1 MGNKTLDRREF
12 LKIAGA
18 SVGGLLLTAGG
29 AAAAESSKTGNGIK
43 SVPNGY
49 AMLYDATKCVGCRAC
64 QTACR
69 EANHTPPELDV
80 TGNYDEPMDLS
91 GDTWTLIKLYK
102 DPSESSFVKKQC
114 MHCIDPA
121 CVTACPLGA
130 LHITPEGAVAYHQD
144 ICFGCRYC
152 MVACPF
158 EVPRYQW
165 RSVTPY
171 IQKCDFCV
179 SNGRLEHGET
189 PACVVACPTGALKFG
204 TRPELLSEAHERIK
218 KETNT
223 YVDHIFGEHEAGGT
237 HALYLSAVPFE
248 KLGFPKLNDTPYPA
262 KITIPLDIGVPG
274 IIVGMTTFATGTY
287 FVTGRKEERTK
298 KEETHDNDS

>member
-18 SVGGLLLTAGG
+18 SVGGMLLTAGS
-29 AAAAESSKTGNGIK
+29 AAAAESSKTAASIEP
-43 SVPNGY
+43 VPDGY

-69 EANHTPPELDV
+69 EANHKPPELDP
-80 TGNYDEPMDLS
+80 TGKYDEPQDLS

-102 DPSESSFVKKQC
+102 DTSESSFVKRQC
-114 MHCIDPA
+114 MHCVEPA

-130 LHITPEGAVAYHQD
+130 LHITSEGAVAYDKD

-165 RSVTPY
+165 GSVVPY

-179 SNGRLEHGET
+179 SNGRLERGEG
-189 PACVVACPTGALKFG
+189 PACVAACPTGALKFG
-204 TRPELLSEAHERIK
+204 TRSDLLAEAHERIK
-218 KETNT
+218 KAPDA
-223 YVDHIFGEHEAGGT
+223 YVDHVYGEREAGGT
-237 HALYLSAVPFE
+237 RALYLSAVPFD
-248 KLGFPKLNDTPYPA
+248 KLGFPQLDDKPYPA
-262 KITIPLDIGVPG
+262 KITIPLDIGVPS

-287 FVTGRKEERTK
+287 FITGRNENQAEEG
-298 KEETHDNDS
+298 ENHDNDG